1 MRYEKIT
8 NKTDRPLGLG
18 TLILLPEQTVNVP
31 DEYKNNPTIDLL
43 VASGE
48 LIGVEEINASQTKQD
63 DIQPIPLVDPNKPT
77 QEEIEAQ
84 IAKIKKMK
92 RGELDEFA
100 RQIGVIIDE
109 HDTVESLSAKLIEA
123 VKGE

>member
-1 MRYEKIT
+1 MRYAKIT

-18 TLILLPEQTVNVP
+18 TLILLPEQTVDVP

-43 VASGE
+43 VESGE
-48 LIGVEEINASQTKQD
+48 LIGVEETNTPQMKQD
-63 DIQPIPLVDPNKPT
+63 DIKPIPLVAPNKPT

-92 RGELDEFA
+92 RTELDEFA
-100 RQIGVIIDE
+100 KQIGVSIDE
-109 HDTVESLSAKLIEA
+109 HDNIETLSIKLIEA
-123 VKGE
+123 LKGE